1 MITKLYATF
10 DKKANAFNERIFQA
24 PTDEVAI
31 RSVLN
36 SQLHDEFL
44 NNNAEDFSVYCLGSY
59 DGETGKITP
68 EVRMIYQLIQLVETD
83 KKTEDVKGE

>member
-24 PTDEVAI
+24 PTDDVAI
-31 RSVLN
+31 RSVQN

-44 NNNAEDFSVYCLGSY
+44 NINADDFSVFCLGTY
-59 DGETGKITP
+59 DGETGKIVP
-68 EVRMIYQLIQLVETD
+68 EVRLVHQLVKIE

>member
-24 PTDEVAI
+24 PTDDVAI
-31 RSVLN
+31 RSVKN

-44 NNNAEDFSVYCLGSY
+44 NLNADDFSVYCLGSY

-68 EVRMIYQLIQLVETD
+68 EVRMIHQLVKIEE
-83 KKTEDVKGE
+83 KEQKQLVNE